1 MCPLVHIEG
10 IVSSKLLGT
19 IPAGVGERVG
29 EVLALDV
36 VAHVAHGVV
45 GELETHT
52 AGGLPRG
59 MLSCHVNIE
68 VFWLCKITLNIG
80 NKSRVW

>member
-1 MCPLVHIEG
+1 MGPLVHVEG

-19 IPAGVGERVG
+19 IPAGVGEGVG
-29 EVLALDV
+29 EVSALDV
-36 VAHVAHGVV
+36 VADVAHGVV
-45 GELETHT
+45 GELVTDT

-59 MLSCHVNIE
+59 MISCHVNIE

>member
-45 GELETHT
+45 GELHTDT
-52 AGGLPRG
+52 AGWLPR
-59 MLSCHVNIE
+59 
-68 VFWLCKITLNIG
+68 
-80 NKSRVW
+80 